1 MDKDLYGILLL
12 DSRLRGNDN
21 NEKSISYG
29 RHPSERLWTS
39 SQRKR
44 GSII

>member
-29 RHPSERLWTS
+29 RHPRESACAGMTITKN
-39 SQRKR
+39 Q
-44 GSII
+44 

>member
-29 RHPSERLWTS
+29 RHPRES
-39 SQRKR
+39 
-44 GSII
+44 G